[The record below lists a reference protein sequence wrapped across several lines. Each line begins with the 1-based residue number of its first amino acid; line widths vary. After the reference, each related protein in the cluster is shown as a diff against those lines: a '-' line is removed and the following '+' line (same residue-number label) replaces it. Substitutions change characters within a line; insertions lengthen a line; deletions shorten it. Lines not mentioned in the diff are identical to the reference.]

1 MMLGPASLCRSPSIT
16 ESRTVAKDHP
26 SGPFISRR
34 AGDVSVVDFVDT
46 AILDSTKIERIKAD
60 LEALVDRLG
69 HPKIVLSFDG
79 VTHLASA
86 MLGVLMSVNKKITS
100 MKGELRLTHL
110 SPMIAEVIKI
120 TNLDRVLRIYP
131 TTDKALEKF

>member
-1 MMLGPASLCRSPSIT
+1 MAT
-16 ESRTVAKDHP
+16 DHP
-26 SGPFISRR
+26 SGPFVSRR
-34 AGDVSVVDFVDT
+34 AGDVSIVDFVDT
-46 AILDSTKIERIKAD
+46 SIIDSTKIEKIKTELESLAD
-60 LEALVDRLG
+60 RMG

-86 MLGVLMSVNKKITS
+86 MLGVLMSVNKKVTN

-110 SPMIAEVIKI
+110 SPMIAEVVKI
-120 TNLDRVLRIYP
+120 TKLDKVLKIYP